1 MATIGGSTSADQR
14 DEGNTSALVR
24 RLVRTT
30 LTKKGAVRVDEQ
42 DVDRVFRYALRVVG
56 SSLHASVEPDE
67 NAVADAVRLRLSRQ
81 GKPGSSSGV
90 EFAELHSRLA
100 QQPGLTQR
108 WALLHTLLR
117 VAETG
122 SSESKRGGGTER
134 GPDAAAAAMLANPMS
149 ASSLAG
155 GLPALTPRTPTQAAR
170 ARSANAVSVVDAAD
184 SIDTARGLAAGDGS
198 TLGVEHPSARQ
209 LAHKELAAESLA
221 NLETAEQALVRDV
234 LFACQGIDG
243 VFIKYSGTQD
253 AFVLNEDTHCSP
265 GQRRLTEQ
273 LSECGW
279 LFKRIRASLSDA
291 GELNGD
297 ESSID
302 ESPEGTLQLDT
313 RGSDQGSTRQAF
325 RAAIR
330 AELAEYYRLI
340 AVLEA
345 QAQVPMASALA
356 AAAANDSSNSNSN
369 SSSSSYLSLRRLS
382 VWLAEPQRRLRLLA
396 VLVDATR
403 HKKGGA
409 LLRALHEHGKHGDPA
424 VVCVVERLLTQ
435 ASVPVLN
442 FTKQWVLTGELD
454 DPRDEFFIRHD
465 RTVQEDNL
473 WRLGY
478 EVDLEMLP
486 PFIDLGLAH
495 DALRAGKSINFLRRR
510 CGDDQAWHQEKAP
523 ILVACHT
530 AGGLIYGNQ
539 AALGVLVK
547 EAKTRIDKVLK
558 KVLFEK
564 YKLHEH
570 LNAAKRFLLLGQG
583 TYCAF
588 HQIPPP
594 CLLIQD

>member
-81 GKPGSSSGV
+81 GKPGSSAGV

-253 AFVLNEDTHCSP
+253 AFVLNEDTYCSP

-356 AAAANDSSNSNSN
+356 AAAAN
-369 SSSSSYLSLRRLS
+369 
-382 VWLAEPQRRLRLLA
+382 EFEFEFEF
-396 VLVDATR
+396 VLVELPEFAPAKRVARRASTALETTGRFGGCHATQKRRSVTSGVARTWQARRPGGGVCRGAVVNASERACFELHEAMGIDRRTGRPERRVFHPARPDGSGGQLVATR
-403 HKKGGA
+403 VRSGPRNAASFYRFRVGARRATSGEEHK
-409 LLRALHEHGKHGDPA
+409 L
-424 VVCVVERLLTQ
+424 
-435 ASVPVLN
+435 
-442 FTKQWVLTGELD
+442 F
-454 DPRDEFFIRHD
+454 
-465 RTVQEDNL
+465 
-473 WRLGY
+473 
-478 EVDLEMLP
+478 
-486 PFIDLGLAH
+486 
-495 DALRAGKSINFLRRR
+495 
-510 CGDDQAWHQEKAP
+510 
-523 ILVACHT
+523 
-530 AGGLIYGNQ
+530 
-539 AALGVLVK
+539 
-547 EAKTRIDKVLK
+547 AKTVR
-558 KVLFEK
+558 
-564 YKLHEH
+564 
-570 LNAAKRFLLLGQG
+570 G
-583 TYCAF
+583 
-588 HQIPPP
+588 
-594 CLLIQD
+594 